1 MTHNITGIPG
11 NLSDKNENHRN
22 RLPTCCH
29 YNFIER
35 RCDQE
40 VNTCGTTGHLCHWFS
55 DRCHLRHTALL
66 SQLQTGKKSRTP
78 NHIVG
83 RIGSPCGAT
92 TKVSGSG
99 SDRGGTHSGGR
110 SNKSTG
116 AALSACGGPALC
128 CQSVGS
134 KWLPAAPSTAR
145 DVAGRGLAEVL
156 QPARAQLPRH
166 ISSVTHNTQADVSQR
181 KSLLGHPFSSNSPC
195 QRQRPSLANDWRRQC
210 NGRAGADHW
219 FCLLSDKTG
228 AGELIHTQGGT

>member
-1 MTHNITGIPG
+1 MTHNITGIPE
-11 NLSDKNENHRN
+11 NLTDKNENHRN
-22 RLPTCCH
+22 RLPACCH

-40 VNTCGTTGHLCHWFS
+40 LNTCSTTGHLCHWFS

-128 CQSVGS
+128 CQCVGS

-156 QPARAQLPRH
+156 QPALATLPRH

-181 KSLLGHPFSSNSPC
+181 KSLLGHPSP
-195 QRQRPSLANDWRRQC
+195 QTHLASDK
-210 NGRAGADHW
+210 GRA
-219 FCLLSDKTG
+219 LQTTG
-228 AGELIHTQGGT
+228 GGNAMGGPVPTTGFVCSPIRQELGS